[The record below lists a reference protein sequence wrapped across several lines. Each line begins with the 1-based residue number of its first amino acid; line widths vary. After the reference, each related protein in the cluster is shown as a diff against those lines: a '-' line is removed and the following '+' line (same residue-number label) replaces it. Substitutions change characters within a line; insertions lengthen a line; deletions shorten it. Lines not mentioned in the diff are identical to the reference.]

1 MRIEET
7 KSSDWFAEVRE
18 KEKVLFSEVNLLLRA
33 LDRAFNPENLPV
45 SEQSY
50 GARNFFPE
58 LTSVRDVILRVLGI
72 LEVIIPESKKNAF
85 WFQKF
90 AEQKFLSDRKRDFL
104 RESLN
109 KQDKPEKS
117 LFLLYDSFINLKVI
131 ITDLLKSN
139 TVSYTGYKNFGDILG
154 REIRENRIFDPFR
167 KGFDHEFDSID
178 NPRIKDIVKSFKD
191 RGYKREISGVFIY
204 LFRFLRYLGHI
215 ELSSHRS
222 ISLNCAFL
230 ILVLLRSEIRSF
242 VSYLDDMMQDVD
254 DKVLRDVMQ
263 SIAFQFSMESK
274 RVYAQELKDVLSR
287 NDSSQVRGRME
298 NCHGIFRN
306 LTEQCIVQLAQH
318 FSPDIRGEE
327 IFPSFETRVEQ
338 SLRLRDDIYIL
349 CRFFE
354 IFEGSVKDSVKRK
367 KVLESLRDY
376 MLYFESLSFRLLRY
390 DDYEEFH
397 RFFNEFMSIT
407 PDMFDTYGAR
417 RMFEKAHKFRVYL
430 ETTLRLISQRSELR
444 DKPVNEDKVQKVMRQ
459 YLPG

>member
-1 MRIEET
+1 MIEET

-18 KEKVLFSEVNLLLRA
+18 KEKVLFSEINLLLRA

-45 SEQSY
+45 SEQNY

-58 LTSVRDVILRVLGI
+58 LSSVRDVILRVLGI

-90 AEQKFLSDRKRDFL
+90 AEQKFLSDRKRDLL

-131 ITDLLKSN
+131 INDLLKSN
-139 TVSYTGYKNFGDILG
+139 TVSYSGYKNFGDILG
-154 REIRENRIFDPFR
+154 REIRENRVFDPFR
-167 KGFDHEFDSID
+167 KGIDHEFDTID
-178 NPRIKDIVKSFKD
+178 NARIKEIVKSLKD
-191 RGYKREISGVFIY
+191 RGCKREISGVFIY

-222 ISLNCAFL
+222 ISLSCAFL

-242 VSYLDDMMQDVD
+242 VSYLDDMKEVVD
-254 DKVLRDVMQ
+254 DKGLRDVLQ

-274 RVYAQELKDVLSR
+274 RVYDQELRDVLLR
-287 NDSSQVRGRME
+287 NVPNQVRGRME
-298 NCHGIFRN
+298 NCQGIFRN
-306 LTEQCIVQLAQH
+306 LTEQCIVQLAQY
-318 FSPDIRGEE
+318 FDPDIRGEE

-338 SLRLRDDIYIL
+338 SLRLRDDVYIL
-349 CRFFE
+349 CRFFR
-354 IFEGSVKDSVKRK
+354 IFEDSLGDSARRK

-397 RFFNEFMSIT
+397 RFFNDFISIT
-407 PDMFDTYGAR
+407 PDEFDNYGIHKI
-417 RMFEKAHKFRVYL
+417 FEKAHKFRVYL

-444 DKPVNEDKVQKVMRQ
+444 DKPVNEERVQKVIQQ
-459 YLPG
+459 YLPD

>member
-1 MRIEET
+1 MIEET

-18 KEKVLFSEVNLLLRA
+18 KEKAFFSEINLLLRA

-45 SEQSY
+45 SEQNY

-58 LTSVRDVILRVLGI
+58 LSAVRDVVLRVLGI

-90 AEQKFLSDRKRDFL
+90 AEQKFLSDRKRDLL

-131 ITDLLKSN
+131 INDLLRSN
-139 TVSYTGYKNFGDILG
+139 TVSYSGYKNFGDILG
-154 REIRENRIFDPFR
+154 REIRENRVFDPFR
-167 KGFDHEFDSID
+167 KGVDQEFDSIN
-178 NPRIKDIVKSFKD
+178 NPRIKDVVKSLKD

-215 ELSSHRS
+215 ELSPSRS
-222 ISLNCAFL
+222 TSLSCAFL
-230 ILVLLRSEIRSF
+230 ILVLMRSEIRSF
-242 VSYLDDMMQDVD
+242 VSYLDDMIEDVE
-254 DKVLRDVMQ
+254 DKGLRDVLQ

-274 RVYAQELKDVLSR
+274 RVYAQELKDVLLR
-287 NDSSQVRGRME
+287 NASNQVMGRME
-298 NCHGIFRN
+298 NCQGIFRN
-306 LTEQCIVQLAQH
+306 LTEQCIVQLAQR

-338 SLRLRDDIYIL
+338 SLRLRDDVYIL

-354 IFEGSVKDSVKRK
+354 IFEGSIEDSVKRK
-367 KVLESLRDY
+367 KVLESLKDY

-397 RFFNEFMSIT
+397 RFFNDFMSIT
-407 PDMFDTYGAR
+407 PDVFDNYGVHKV
-417 RMFEKAHKFRVYL
+417 FEKAHKFRVYL

-444 DKPVNEDKVQKVMRQ
+444 DKPINEVRVQEVLQQ
-459 YLPG
+459 YLPD